1 MECKRGEPQ
10 SDLRK
15 KKFGSCDLVTR
26 AHETHTNSRTHEHTS
41 EMVKQ
46 KHHTCRNKSYKE
58 HRQGIKKVQRNRYVN
73 TKGMDQK
80 FLKCRRYSK
89 HGSAEKVKADLESS
103 GKVAVKK
110 MHPAVRE
117 RKKHAAESK
126 AGEAPVWVKPQIV
139 RAASSHR
146 LKHRVSISDQK
157 AVAESGR
164 ASGSVMAMVSG
175 ERSAAQLNDNLIYLS
190 LNKAFFL
197 FLFLLLPPRLLPLR
211 RSVR

>member
-1 MECKRGEPQ
+1 
-10 SDLRK
+10 
-15 KKFGSCDLVTR
+15 
-26 AHETHTNSRTHEHTS
+26 
-41 EMVKQ
+41 MVKQ

-164 ASGSVMAMVSG
+164 AAGSVMAMVRG
-175 ERSAAQLNDNLIYLS
+175 EQSAAQLNTIT
-190 LNKAFFL
+190 
-197 FLFLLLPPRLLPLR
+197 
-211 RSVR
+211 